1 MSNNLP
7 QTKKTKLII
16 EDDREITPTGKKTI
30 PLFVYQKFRKDI
42 LHNLLNLIHSG
53 TYDSFSLREIFELL
67 MTNNNSETISDPQKG
82 FIFESIIEMLIIT
95 KCFPNLHYS
104 EIKEGKLDKLKTLN
118 NIKKVLNKPLNQG
131 GSKSDITLCLDA
143 NTVLGIS
150 CKYNNERKISKEDT
164 DASTLNGELEKN
176 INNGKIK
183 EKNHKVAVFVADKT
197 KISKSID
204 NGTNISEKFDKV
216 KKDGLLFD
224 KNDVIEALGVFLQQF
239 NNNQLNIDDFMEMI
253 NAEYLLS
260 PRRVLKHRLHAK
272 IAVNKIINE
281 FIKNKHRMFCL
292 KYKPRT
298 GKSIIMLSIAKYL
311 LENTN
316 NRNYK
321 ILFMTSIPSTID
333 DFVED
338 LEKYI
343 DFKNIKYII
352 QDEFTS
358 IPDDFSGMILCSTQY
373 LKCDVSGSKKEQLK
387 KLQFDA
393 TFIDECHFGSSTD
406 KTKKGILNVNGNGNG
421 NGYANTDIN
430 TSNNDDEQISSDI
443 ENIIQNV
450 KVTIFASGTPD
461 KTVEYFNIHPNCVYE
476 WEIMDE
482 ANMKLLQSNDPNSSV
497 YLENFQCMK
506 NRHGNVFE
514 ECFYDMTLDKD
525 YSKYPTQVLMKLTFS
540 QQLIDKIKKYNAKY
554 GTNYGLSVPSLFAL
568 IKSKNS
574 HGKYEYDSKFELEK
588 TEDGKEIL
596 LWLFKL
602 IISDEP
608 MEGKED
614 DNSKPIMTSIE
625 ETQSE
630 YNSRKS
636 TVASPKLFLMFLP
649 VNTGNNVISKLQPAI
664 VRFLKENNLWNKY
677 HITYSNSLE
686 SGDGNNTKEYN
697 QVILDIMNDTKI
709 LKKRGCILLLGNK
722 GTTGVTYHDCD
733 VTISLDDSFNMDS
746 YIQKTNR
753 ALTDAPGKTIGINI
767 DMNVQRTLLCTLD
780 IIHKYKKISNTKK
793 NYAEILQYLFE
804 HKIFL
809 FNPHEVNN
817 GKLKTLEIH
826 NYYQK
831 VGNTLVNCV
840 NSSINHLLNHI
851 NCTDKNGDLLNI
863 NLNLELL
870 DFNKN
875 VERKKPNSDLYG
887 EQPDCPKG
895 DRVKHD
901 IDSCINNSE
910 IISDATDATDKRDDE
925 SNNIQSE
932 EETQEEKMN
941 KMRKFCEVLIPSIGI
956 LSRSFKIYDK
966 MQIFENELTLELLLS
981 VLKQKNLLPDSI
993 SDKNNEKK
1001 INKDYYINIIT
1012 TMKTLVEQ
1020 NIDIINQ
1027 ICDIYNNVIDGYKL
1041 REMIANHFIPTE
1053 YEKNKFAEVATPL
1066 EKLLCMINIFDEIFW
1081 QTPKKVFEPCC
1092 GKGNIVLAIFDKM
1105 FNGLEKYIPNNFERC
1120 KYIINNCLYFADISQ
1135 LNVFITTELL
1145 KCHIQSYC
1153 GYAFNSGYEDAE
1165 FNFNSYIGDTLLI
1178 DPCNV
1183 WSNLSGSNANKTIFN
1198 AIIGNPPYNED
1209 PENSADPHKKPVY
1222 QNWIYKFSK
1231 MADYFVFITP
1241 SKWFTSS
1248 DKLLVELRNYM
1259 KKSNVELIQHYP
1271 EDDVFKGVQIKGGVS
1286 YFLINNIN
1294 LDVTNKKCK
1303 FNGEDIDLCK
1313 YDIIVEPKYYNM
1325 VNTIQNYLSSSST
1338 STSTSTSSQKVL
1350 SDLYVSQG
1358 TYTSNDKTFELSK
1371 TTNDDILC
1379 YVSQNKGLK
1388 RWANKNEIKDFEKK
1402 WKIIT
1407 TAAAYKGTS
1416 GFANMFIGKPEEIHS
1431 KSYIS
1436 FNVNSKSEAENL
1448 LSYLKCKLPHV
1459 LLSMRK
1465 ITHNLCNKEVF
1476 KWIPIPPL
1484 DRKWNNEDVY
1494 KLFNLSDDCINMI
1507 KNMKLE
1513 GSYVE

>member
-1 MSNNLP
+1 MSDYLSKTKMNKHLP
-7 QTKKTKLII
+7 ETKKTKLII
-16 EDDREITPTGKKTI
+16 EEEKDNNKFKQSLQ
-30 PLFVYQKFRKDI
+30 LFVEQKFRKDI
-42 LHNLLNLIHSG
+42 LHNLLNLIHLG
-53 TYDSFSLREIFELL
+53 TYDSLSLREVFELF
-67 MTNNNSETISDPQKG
+67 MTNNNPNTVCDQKESIKKG
-82 FIFESIIEMLIIT
+82 FTFESLIEILIIT

-104 EIKEGKLDKLKTLN
+104 ELKEGKLYELKTLN

-131 GSKSDITLCLDA
+131 GSKSDITLCLDT

-150 CKYNNERKISKEDT
+150 CKYNNDRKISKEDT
-164 DASTLNGELEKN
+164 EVSALNTELVNN

-183 EKNHKVAVFVADKT
+183 EKNHKVALFVADKT

-204 NGTNISEKFDKV
+204 TTTEHYKV
-216 KKDGLLFD
+216 FNKVIEDGLLFD
-224 KNDVIEALGVFLQQF
+224 KNDVIEALGVFVQQF
-239 NNNQLNIDDFMEMI
+239 KNNEMNIYDFMEML
-253 NAEYLLS
+253 NADYLLS
-260 PRRVLKHRLHAK
+260 PRRLIKHRLHAK
-272 IAVNKIINE
+272 IALIKVKNE
-281 FIKNKHRMFCL
+281 IIKNKHRMFCL
-292 KYKPRT
+292 KYKCRT
-298 GKSIIMLSIAKYL
+298 GKSIILLSIVKDL

-316 NRNYK
+316 KKNYK
-321 ILFMTSIPSTID
+321 ILFMTSFPSTID

-358 IPDDFSGMILCSTQY
+358 IPDDFSGIILCSTQY

-406 KTKKGILNVNGNGNG
+406 KTKKDILNVNG
-421 NGYANTDIN
+421 YT
-430 TSNNDDEQISSDI
+430 NDDDRISRDI
-443 ENIIQNV
+443 ENIIKNAN
-450 KVTIFASGTPD
+450 VTIFASGTPD
-461 KTVEYFNIHPNCVYE
+461 KTLEYFNIHPNCVYE

-497 YLENFQCMK
+497 YLEILQFMK

-514 ECFYDMTLDKD
+514 ECFYDTTLDKD
-525 YSKYPTQVLMKLTFS
+525 YSKYPTQVLMKLSFPS
-540 QQLIDKIKKYNAKY
+540 ELIDKIKKYNAKF
-554 GTNYGLSVPSLFAL
+554 GTNYGLAVPSLFAL
-568 IKSKNS
+568 TKSKNS
-574 HGKYEYDSKFELEK
+574 DGKYEYDETFELEK

-596 LWLFKL
+596 VWLLKL
-602 IISDEP
+602 IISDDP

-614 DNSKPIMTSIE
+614 DNLKPIMTSIE

-677 HITYSNSLE
+677 YITYSNSLE
-686 SGDGNNTKEYN
+686 SGDGNNTKGYN
-697 QVILDIMNDTKI
+697 QVILNIMNDTKR

-746 YIQKTNR
+746 YIQKTCR

-901 IDSCINNSE
+901 MDSCINNSE
-910 IISDATDATDKRDDE
+910 IISDVKDTTDAIDDQ
-925 SNNIQSE
+925 SNNLKTE

-966 MQIFENELTLELLLS
+966 MQIFENEVTLELVLS

-1020 NIDIINQ
+1020 NIDIINE
-1027 ICDIYNNVIDGYKL
+1027 ICDIYNNVIDGDKL

-1066 EKLLCMINIFDEIFW
+1066 EKLLCMINIFHEIFW

-1092 GKGNIVLAIFDKM
+1092 GKGNIVLAIFEKM

-1153 GYAFNSGYEDAE
+1153 GYVFNSGYEDEE
-1165 FNFNSYIGDTLLI
+1165 FNFNSYIGDTLLL

-1183 WSNLSGSNANKTIFN
+1183 WSNLSISNTNNTIFN

-1222 QNWIYKFSK
+1222 QNWIYKFST
-1231 MADYFVFITP
+1231 MSDYFVFITP

-1248 DKLLVELRNYM
+1248 DKLLVDLRNYM
-1259 KKSNVELIQHYP
+1259 KKSNIELIQHYP

-1294 LDVTNKKCK
+1294 SGVTNKKCK
-1303 FNGEDIDLCK
+1303 FNDQDIDLCK
-1313 YDIIVEPKYYNM
+1313 YDIIIEPKYYNL
-1325 VNTIQNYLSSSST
+1325 VNEMQPYLST
-1338 STSTSTSSQKVL
+1338 CRPTPTQKIL

-1371 TTNDDILC
+1371 KTEDDILC
-1379 YVSQNKGLK
+1379 YVAKNKGFK
-1388 RWANKNEIKDFEKK
+1388 RWVHKNEIKDFERK

-1407 TAAAYKGTS
+1407 TAAAYNGTS
-1416 GFANMFIGKPEEIHS
+1416 GFANMFIGRPDEIHS

-1436 FNVNSKSEAENL
+1436 FNVNSESEAESL

-1494 KLFNLSDDCINMI
+1494 KLFNLSNDSINMI
-1507 KNMKLE
+1507 KNMSLE
-1513 GSYVE
+1513 GSYME